1 MAEQEQDATLE
12 SLTLRVKPT
21 GEDKKFSMIKDETL
35 MENAMISL
43 LDMNKL
49 EVEYDFETELE
60 QVAFSKTMLTKDI
73 SDAIEWFVNEDPLDI
88 VHNLTHYWVWLPTLH
103 V

>member
-1 MAEQEQDATLE
+1 
-12 SLTLRVKPT
+12 
-21 GEDKKFSMIKDETL
+21 
-35 MENAMISL
+35 MISL

-88 VHNLTHYWVWLPTLH
+88 VHNLTHY
-103 V
+103 

>member
-1 MAEQEQDATLE
+1 MAEQEQEATHE

-21 GEDKKFSMIKDETL
+21 GEDKKFTMIKDESL

-88 VHNLTHYWVWLPTLH
+88 VHNLTHF
-103 V
+103 